1 MTAGSSSCGT
11 EAQREIIAAAAD
23 FLDRRLPREVVRA
36 VVDAGSG
43 HDPALWREIAAL
55 GWCGLCVPE
64 DQGGMGLGLQE
75 LVGVAELLGG
85 CLAPVPFLETAGLA
99 AAVLSASG
107 ISGGPWLQRLAEDA
121 PVIALSF
128 EEGTAW
134 REAEGWILD
143 GQWQAVAA
151 AAQAA
156 VLLLPA
162 RTAEGLALFSVETGF
177 DELSPNG
184 GAVPGL
190 LNVTPRRSIDLTQ
203 SLGDV
208 QATALRLPAAAC
220 LAVGPAVD
228 AALTRARQVG
238 AVVLAAEQVGLA
250 EAALAASV
258 AYTGQ
263 RVQFGRPVAAFQ
275 AVKHRCAQM
284 MVAVES
290 ARSAVQA
297 AAQRLDA
304 CMADSAGPDRF
315 AEGNSAR
322 AAGQARVLAT
332 KAALFCTREAL
343 QLHGGTGYTWE
354 VDCHLMLRRAQA
366 AAQRFGAIG
375 QWLDEVARDLL
386 DAGEP
391 VAKDTAGLR
400 RGQHERNLSQPA
412 EGRQTQVELSA
423 LPVGPGSGALSD
435 GPPAEASNAGQ
446 IRRDIRSWLADT
458 LQGSFAALK
467 GLHGPGEPGFN
478 PDQARAWERALAA
491 GGWTAVGWP
500 REHGGHGWSLAE
512 QVAFHEEYA
521 SAGGPGRLGH
531 IGEQLLA
538 PTLLMHG
545 TPEQQARFLP
555 PIREGREFWAQG
567 YSEPGAGSDLAAV
580 RTRARLEDGEWIIDG
595 QKVWTSWAHL
605 SDWIFV
611 LVRTEPGSQ
620 RHQGLTLLLVPLRQR
635 GIEVRPIRQIT
646 GHAEFNEVFFDGA
659 RTEASLHLGPVGQG
673 WRVAMDLLQ
682 VERGV
687 STLGQQAHFRQELDA
702 VLAVAQRNGA
712 AEDPVLRRRLALA
725 ALGLDTLRCNAL
737 RVLAQDAEAQ
747 ASGQTAG
754 TSGTPAGGEQTA
766 PQRAAFI
773 AKYAWSN
780 WRRDLGELAMDVLG
794 AQGLVDGQDEDIA
807 RLQRLWLESRAD
819 TIYAGTNEIQLNLIA
834 ERALGM
840 PR

>member
-1 MTAGSSSCGT
+1 
-11 EAQREIIAAAAD
+11 
-23 FLDRRLPREVVRA
+23 
-36 VVDAGSG
+36 
-43 HDPALWREIAAL
+43 
-55 GWCGLCVPE
+55 VPE
-64 DQGGMGLGLQE
+64 DQGGLGLGLQE
-75 LVGVAELLGG
+75 LAGLAELLGG
-85 CLAPVPFLETAGLA
+85 RLAPVPFLETAGLA
-99 AAVLSASG
+99 ASLLSMSG

-128 EEGTAW
+128 QVGTAR
-134 REAEGWILD
+134 REAEAWVLD
-143 GQWQAVAA
+143 GQWQAVVA
-151 AAQAA
+151 AAQASM
-156 VLLLPA
+156 LLLPA
-162 RTAEGLALFSVETGF
+162 RTAEGLALFAVETGF
-177 DELSPNG
+177 DEHGSNDV
-184 GAVPGL
+184 AVSAPL
-190 LNVTPRRSIDLTQ
+190 KVTPRRSIDLTQ

-228 AALTRARQVG
+228 TALARARQVG

-297 AAQRLDA
+297 AAQQLDA
-304 CMADSAGPDRF
+304 FKSG
-315 AEGNSAR
+315 
-322 AAGQARVLAT
+322 AAGSDPFAGGDAARVAAQARVLAT
-332 KAALFCTREAL
+332 EAALFCTREAL
-343 QLHGGTGYTWE
+343 QLHGGAGYTWE
-354 VDCHLMLRRAQA
+354 VDIHLMLRRAQA
-366 AAQRFGAIG
+366 AAQRFGAVG
-375 QWLDEVARDLL
+375 QWLDEVACRLL
-386 DAGEP
+386 EADRQPGPSDART
-391 VAKDTAGLR
+391 VDA
-400 RGQHERNLSQPA
+400 PA
-412 EGRQTQVELSA
+412 D
-423 LPVGPGSGALSD
+423 GA
-435 GPPAEASNAGQ
+435 AR
-446 IRRDIRSWLADT
+446 IRRDIRSWLNET

-478 PDQARAWERALAA
+478 PAQARAWERALAA

-500 REHGGHGWSLAE
+500 REHGGRGWSLAE

-521 SAGGPGRLGH
+521 NLGGPGRLGH

-545 TPEQQARFLP
+545 TPAQQARLLP

-567 YSEPGAGSDLAAV
+567 YSEPGAGSDLGAV
-580 RTRARLEDGEWIIDG
+580 RTRARLEDGQWIIDG

-611 LVRTEPGSQ
+611 LARTEPGSQ
-620 RHQGLTLLLVPLRQR
+620 RHQGLTLLLVPLRQP

-702 VLAVAQRNGA
+702 LLAVAQRNGA
-712 AEDPVLRRRLALA
+712 AQDPVLRRRLARA

-747 ASGQTAG
+747 ASGQTGA
-754 TSGTPAGGEQTA
+754 TSGAPAGGGQIT

-794 AQGLVDGQDEDIA
+794 VQGLVDGQDNDTA

>member
-1 MTAGSSSCGT
+1 MSASASTYGT
-11 EAQREIIAAAAD
+11 EAQREITAAAAA
-23 FLDRRLPREVVRA
+23 FLERRLTREVVRA

-43 HDPALWREIAAL
+43 HDRALWREIAAL

-64 DQGGMGLGLQE
+64 DQGGLGLGLQE
-75 LVGVAELLGG
+75 LAGLAELLGG
-85 CLAPVPFLETAGLA
+85 RLAPVPFLETAGLA
-99 AAVLSASG
+99 ASLLSMSG

-128 EEGTAW
+128 QVGTAR
-134 REAEGWILD
+134 REAEAWVLD
-143 GQWQAVAA
+143 GQWQAVVA
-151 AAQAA
+151 AAQASM
-156 VLLLPA
+156 LLLPA
-162 RTAEGLALFSVETGF
+162 RTAEGLALFAVETGF
-177 DELSPNG
+177 DEHGSNDV
-184 GAVPGL
+184 AVSAPL
-190 LNVTPRRSIDLTQ
+190 KVTPRRSIDLTQ

-228 AALTRARQVG
+228 TALARARQVG

-297 AAQRLDA
+297 AAQQLDA
-304 CMADSAGPDRF
+304 FKSG
-315 AEGNSAR
+315 
-322 AAGQARVLAT
+322 AAGSDPFAGGDAARVAAQARVLAT
-332 KAALFCTREAL
+332 EAALFCTREAL
-343 QLHGGTGYTWE
+343 QLHGGAGYTWE
-354 VDCHLMLRRAQA
+354 VDIHLMLRRAQA
-366 AAQRFGAIG
+366 AAQRFGAVG
-375 QWLDEVARDLL
+375 PWLDEVACRLL
-386 DAGEP
+386 EGDRPPGPSDAG
-391 VAKDTAGLR
+391 T
-400 RGQHERNLSQPA
+400 
-412 EGRQTQVELSA
+412 
-423 LPVGPGSGALSD
+423 
-435 GPPAEASNAGQ
+435 AEASAGAAQ
-446 IRRDIRSWLADT
+446 IRRDIRSWLTET
-458 LQGSFAALK
+458 LQGSFAGLK
-467 GLHGPGEPGFN
+467 GLRGPGEPGFN
-478 PDQARAWERALAA
+478 AAQARAWEQALAA
-491 GGWTAVGWP
+491 GGWTALGWP
-500 REHGGHGWSLAE
+500 CEHGGRGWSLAE

-521 SAGGPGRLGH
+521 SVGGPGRLGH

-580 RTRARLEDGEWIIDG
+580 RTRARLEDSQWIIDG

-611 LVRTEPGSQ
+611 LARTEPGSH
-620 RHQGLTLLLVPLRQR
+620 RHQGLTLLLVPLRQP

-646 GHAEFNEVFFDGA
+646 GHAEFNEVFFDGV
-659 RTEASLHLGPVGQG
+659 RTEAWLHLGPVGQG

-702 VLAVAQRNGA
+702 LLAVAQRNGA
-712 AEDPVLRRRLALA
+712 AQDPVLRRRLARA

-747 ASGQTAG
+747 ASGKTEA
-754 TSGTPAGGEQTA
+754 TSSMPAGGGQTA
-766 PQRAAFI
+766 PQRVAFI
-773 AKYAWSN
+773 AKYVWSN

-794 AQGLVDGQDEDIA
+794 VQGLVDRGDEDVA

>member
-1 MTAGSSSCGT
+1 MSAGASTYGT
-11 EAQREIIAAAAD
+11 EAQREITAAAAA
-23 FLDRRLPREVVRA
+23 FLERRLTREVVRA
-36 VVDAGSG
+36 VVDSGSG
-43 HDPALWREIAAL
+43 HDAALWREIASL
-55 GWCGLCVPE
+55 GWCGLCAPE
-64 DQGGMGLGLQE
+64 DQGGLGLGLQE
-75 LVGVAELLGG
+75 LVGLAELLGG
-85 CLAPVPFLETAGLA
+85 RMAPVPFLETAGLA
-99 AAVLSASG
+99 ASLLSAPG
-107 ISGGPWLQRLAEDA
+107 ISGGPGLQRLAEEA
-121 PVIALSF
+121 PVITLSF
-128 EEGTAW
+128 QAGTAR
-134 REAEGWILD
+134 READGWVLE

-156 VLLLPA
+156 VLLLLA
-162 RTAEGLALFSVETGF
+162 RTSEGLALFAVETGR
-177 DELSPNG
+177 DTLSPNG
-184 GAVPGL
+184 GAVPGT

-220 LAVGPAVD
+220 LAVGPALD
-228 AALTRARQVG
+228 AALARARQVG

-250 EAALAASV
+250 DAALAASV

-297 AAQRLDA
+297 AAQQLDA
-304 CMADSAGPDRF
+304 SQAGAAGPHQF
-315 AEGNSAR
+315 EGGDAAR
-322 AAGQARVLAT
+322 VAAQARVLST
-332 KAALFCTREAL
+332 EAALFCTREAL
-343 QLHGGTGYTWE
+343 QLHGGAGYTWE
-354 VDCHLMLRRAQA
+354 VDIHLMLRRAQA
-366 AAQRFGAIG
+366 AAQRFGAVG
-375 QWLDEVARDLL
+375 QWLDEVACRLL
-386 DAGEP
+386 EGDRPPGPSHAFTVDAQ
-391 VAKDTAGLR
+391 AD
-400 RGQHERNLSQPA
+400 
-412 EGRQTQVELSA
+412 
-423 LPVGPGSGALSD
+423 GA
-435 GPPAEASNAGQ
+435 AQ
-446 IRRDIRSWLADT
+446 IRQDIRSWLTAT
-458 LQGSFAALK
+458 LQGPFAGLK
-467 GLHGPGEPGFN
+467 GMRGPGEPGFD

-500 REHGGHGWSLAE
+500 REHGWRGWSLAE

-521 SAGGPGRLGH
+521 SSGGPGRLGH

-555 PIREGREFWAQG
+555 PIREGREVWAQG

-580 RTRARLEDGEWIIDG
+580 RTRARLEDGQWIIDG

-611 LVRTEPGSQ
+611 LARTEPGSQ
-620 RHQGLTLLLVPLRQR
+620 RHQGLTLLLVPLRQP

-712 AEDPVLRRRLALA
+712 AQDPVLRRRLARA

-737 RVLAQDAEAQ
+737 RVLAQDAAVQ
-747 ASGQTAG
+747 ASGQIT
-754 TSGTPAGGEQTA
+754 

-773 AKYAWSN
+773 SKYAWSN

-794 AQGLVDGQDEDIA
+794 AQGLVDGEDEDVSL
-807 RLQRLWLESRAD
+807 LQRLWLEGRAD

>member
-1 MTAGSSSCGT
+1 MSASASTYGT
-11 EAQREIIAAAAD
+11 EAQREITAAAAA
-23 FLDRRLPREVVRA
+23 FLERRLTREVVRA

-43 HDPALWREIAAL
+43 HDRALWREIAAL

-64 DQGGMGLGLQE
+64 DQGGLGLGLQE
-75 LVGVAELLGG
+75 LAGLAELLGG
-85 CLAPVPFLETAGLA
+85 RLAPVPFLETAGLA
-99 AAVLSASG
+99 ASLLSMSG

-128 EEGTAW
+128 QVGTAR
-134 REAEGWILD
+134 REAEAWVLD
-143 GQWQAVAA
+143 GQWQAVVA
-151 AAQAA
+151 AAQASM
-156 VLLLPA
+156 LLLPA
-162 RTAEGLALFSVETGF
+162 RTAEGLALFAVETGF
-177 DELSPNG
+177 DEHGSNDV
-184 GAVPGL
+184 AVSAPL
-190 LNVTPRRSIDLTQ
+190 KVTPRRSIDLTQ

-228 AALTRARQVG
+228 TALARARQVG
-238 AVVLAAEQVGLA
+238 AVVLAAELVGLA

-297 AAQRLDA
+297 AAQQLDA
-304 CMADSAGPDRF
+304 FKSG
-315 AEGNSAR
+315 
-322 AAGQARVLAT
+322 AAGSDPFAGGDAARVAAQARVLAT
-332 KAALFCTREAL
+332 EAALFCTREAL
-343 QLHGGTGYTWE
+343 QLHGGAGYTWE
-354 VDCHLMLRRAQA
+354 VDIHLMLRRAQA
-366 AAQRFGAIG
+366 AAQRFGAVG
-375 QWLDEVARDLL
+375 PWLDEVACRLL
-386 DAGEP
+386 EGDRPPGPSDAG
-391 VAKDTAGLR
+391 T
-400 RGQHERNLSQPA
+400 
-412 EGRQTQVELSA
+412 
-423 LPVGPGSGALSD
+423 
-435 GPPAEASNAGQ
+435 AEASAGAAQ
-446 IRRDIRSWLADT
+446 IRRDIRSWLTET
-458 LQGSFAALK
+458 LQGSFAGLK
-467 GLHGPGEPGFN
+467 GLRGPGEPGFN
-478 PDQARAWERALAA
+478 AAQARAWEQALAA
-491 GGWTAVGWP
+491 GGWTALGWP
-500 REHGGHGWSLAE
+500 CEHGGRGWSLAE

-521 SAGGPGRLGH
+521 SVGGPGRLGH

-580 RTRARLEDGEWIIDG
+580 RTRARLEDSQWIIDG

-611 LVRTEPGSQ
+611 LARTEPGSH
-620 RHQGLTLLLVPLRQR
+620 RHQGLTLLLVPLRQP

-646 GHAEFNEVFFDGA
+646 GHAEFNEVFFDGV
-659 RTEASLHLGPVGQG
+659 RTEAWLHLGPVGQG

-702 VLAVAQRNGA
+702 LLAVAQRNGA
-712 AEDPVLRRRLALA
+712 AQDPVLRRRLARA

-747 ASGQTAG
+747 ASGKTEA
-754 TSGTPAGGEQTA
+754 TSSMPAGGGQTA
-766 PQRAAFI
+766 PQRVAFI
-773 AKYAWSN
+773 AKYVWSN

-794 AQGLVDGQDEDIA
+794 VQGLVDRGDEDVA

>member
-43 HDPALWREIAAL
+43 YDPALWREIAAL

-64 DQGGMGLGLQE
+64 SQGGMGLGLQE

-85 CLAPVPFLETAGLA
+85 RLAPVPFLETAGLA

-151 AAQAA
+151 VAQAPA

-184 GAVPGL
+184 GAVPGP

-208 QATALRLPAAAC
+208 QATALRLPAEAC

-228 AALTRARQVG
+228 AALARARQVG

-250 EAALAASV
+250 EAALTASV

-290 ARSAVQA
+290 ARSTVQVAAQQLDAFKAGAAGTDQFEGGDATRA
-297 AAQRLDA
+297 AA
-304 CMADSAGPDRF
+304 
-315 AEGNSAR
+315 
-322 AAGQARVLAT
+322 QARVLAT
-332 KAALFCTREAL
+332 EAALFCTREAL
-343 QLHGGTGYTWE
+343 QLHGGAGYTWD

-366 AAQRFGAIG
+366 AAQRFGAVG
-375 QWLDEVARDLL
+375 QWLDEVACRLL
-386 DAGEP
+386 EADRPPGPSDART
-391 VAKDTAGLR
+391 VDA
-400 RGQHERNLSQPA
+400 PA
-412 EGRQTQVELSA
+412 D
-423 LPVGPGSGALSD
+423 GA
-435 GPPAEASNAGQ
+435 AQ
-446 IRRDIRSWLADT
+446 IRRDIRSWLAET

-500 REHGGHGWSLAE
+500 REHGGRGWSLAE

-580 RTRARLEDGEWIIDG
+580 RTRARLEDGQWIIDG

-611 LVRTEPGSQ
+611 LVRTVPGSQ
-620 RHQGLTLLLVPLRQR
+620 RHQGLTLLLVPLRQP

-646 GHAEFNEVFFDGA
+646 GYAEFNEVFFDGA
-659 RTEASLHLGPVGQG
+659 RTEAELHLGPVGQG

-687 STLGQQAHFRQELDA
+687 STLGQQARFRQELDA

-712 AEDPVLRRRLALA
+712 AQDPVLRRRLARA

-754 TSGTPAGGEQTA
+754 TSGTPAGGGQTA

-780 WRRDLGELAMDVLG
+780 WRRHLGELAMEVLG
-794 AQGLVDGQDEDIA
+794 AQGLVDGENEDVA

>member
-1 MTAGSSSCGT
+1 MSASGSPYGT
-11 EAQREIIAAAAD
+11 EAQREITAAAAA
-23 FLDRRLPREVVRA
+23 FLDRRLTPEVVRA
-36 VVDAGSG
+36 VVDAGTG

-55 GWCGLCVPE
+55 GWCGLGVPE
-64 DQGGMGLGLQE
+64 DQGGLGLGLQE
-75 LVGVAELLGG
+75 LVGLAELLGG
-85 CLAPVPFLETAGLA
+85 RLAPVPFLETAGLA
-99 AAVLSASG
+99 ASVLSAPG
-107 ISGGPWLQRLAEDA
+107 IAGGPWLQRLAEDA
-121 PVIALSF
+121 PVMTLSF
-128 EEGTAW
+128 EPGTAR
-134 REAEGWILD
+134 READGWMLE
-143 GQWQAVAA
+143 GQWIAVVAA
-151 AAQAA
+151 EQAA

-162 RTAEGLALFSVETGF
+162 RTVDGLALFVLETGF
-177 DELSPNG
+177 DEHGSNG
-184 GAVPGL
+184 GAGSRPL
-190 LNVTPRRSIDLTQ
+190 TVTPQRGIDLTQ
-203 SLGDV
+203 NLGDV
-208 QATALRLPAAAC
+208 QATSLRLPPSAC
-220 LAVGPAVD
+220 LAVGPAVG
-228 AALTRARQVG
+228 AALARAWQVG
-238 AVVLAAEQVGLA
+238 AVMLAAEQVGLA
-250 EAALAASV
+250 DAALAASV

-275 AVKHRCAQM
+275 AVKHRCAEM

-290 ARSAVQA
+290 ARSAVHA
-297 AAQRLDA
+297 AAQRLDVSGVGDTGLHRFEG
-304 CMADSAGPDRF
+304 ADA
-315 AEGNSAR
+315 AR
-322 AAGQARVLAT
+322 AAAQARVQAT
-332 KAALFCTREAL
+332 DAALFCTREAL
-343 QLHGGTGYTWE
+343 QLHGGSGYTWE
-354 VDCHLMLRRAQA
+354 VDIHLMLRRAQA
-366 AAQRFGAIG
+366 AAQRFGAVDP
-375 QWLDEVARDLL
+375 WLDEVACRLL
-386 DAGEP
+386 EGDRPPGPSDAG
-391 VAKDTAGLR
+391 T
-400 RGQHERNLSQPA
+400 
-412 EGRQTQVELSA
+412 
-423 LPVGPGSGALSD
+423 
-435 GPPAEASNAGQ
+435 AEASAGAAQ
-446 IRRDIRSWLADT
+446 IRRDIRSWLTET
-458 LQGSFAALK
+458 LQGSFAGLK
-467 GLHGPGEPGFN
+467 GLRGPGEPGFN
-478 PDQARAWERALAA
+478 AAQARAWEQALAA
-491 GGWTAVGWP
+491 GGWTALGWP
-500 REHGGHGWSLAE
+500 CEHGGRGWSLAE

-521 SAGGPGRLGH
+521 SVGGPGRLGH

-580 RTRARLEDGEWIIDG
+580 RTRARLEDSQWIIDG

-611 LVRTEPGSQ
+611 LARTEPGSQ
-620 RHQGLTLLLVPLRQR
+620 RHQGLTLLLVPLRQP

-702 VLAVAQRNGA
+702 LLAVAQRNGA
-712 AEDPVLRRRLALA
+712 AQDPVLRRRLARA

-747 ASGQTAG
+747 ASGQTGA
-754 TSGTPAGGEQTA
+754 TSGAPAGGGQIT

-794 AQGLVDGQDEDIA
+794 VQGLVDGQDNDTA

>member
-1 MTAGSSSCGT
+1 MSASASTYGT
-11 EAQREIIAAAAD
+11 EAQREVTAAAAA
-23 FLDRRLPREVVRA
+23 FLERRLTREVVRA

-64 DQGGMGLGLQE
+64 DQGGLGLGLQE
-75 LVGVAELLGG
+75 LVGLAELLGG
-85 CLAPVPFLETAGLA
+85 RLAPVPFLETAGLA
-99 AAVLSASG
+99 ASLLSASG
-107 ISGGPWLQRLAEDA
+107 ISGGPWLHRLAEDA
-121 PVIALSF
+121 PVITLSF
-128 EEGTAW
+128 QEGTAW
-134 REAEGWILD
+134 READGWVLD

-151 AAQAA
+151 AAQASM
-156 VLLLPA
+156 LLLPA
-162 RTAEGLALFSVETGF
+162 RTAEGLALFAVETGF
-177 DELSPNG
+177 DEHGSNDVAGSAPLK
-184 GAVPGL
+184 
-190 LNVTPRRSIDLTQ
+190 VTPRRSIDLTQ

-208 QATALRLPAAAC
+208 QATALRLQVAAC
-220 LAVGPAVD
+220 LAVGPTVD
-228 AALTRARQVG
+228 TALARARRVG

-250 EAALAASV
+250 EAALATSV

-297 AAQRLDA
+297 AAQQLDA
-304 CMADSAGPDRF
+304 SQADAAGPDQF
-315 AEGNSAR
+315 GGGDAAR
-322 AAGQARVLAT
+322 VTAQARVLAT
-332 KAALFCTREAL
+332 EAALFCTREAL
-343 QLHGGTGYTWE
+343 QLHGGAGYTWE
-354 VDCHLMLRRAQA
+354 VDIHLMLRRAQVA
-366 AAQRFGAIG
+366 SQRFGAVG
-375 QWLDEVARDLL
+375 QWLDEVAGRLL
-386 DAGEP
+386 QGD
-391 VAKDTAGLR
+391 R
-400 RGQHERNLSQPA
+400 
-412 EGRQTQVELSA
+412 
-423 LPVGPGSGALSD
+423 
-435 GPPAEASNAGQ
+435 PPAPSDVRIVDAPVYGAAQ
-446 IRRDIRSWLADT
+446 IRRDIRSWLTET
-458 LQGSFAALK
+458 LQGSFATLK
-467 GLHGPGEPGFN
+467 GLHGPGEPGFD

-500 REHGGHGWSLAE
+500 REHGGRGWSLAK

-521 SAGGPGRLGH
+521 NSGGPGRLGH

-580 RTRARLEDGEWIIDG
+580 RTRARLEYGQWIIDG

-611 LVRTEPGSQ
+611 LARTEPGSQ
-620 RHQGLTLLLVPLRQR
+620 RHQGLTLLLVPLRQP

-659 RTEASLHLGPVGQG
+659 RTEAALHLGPVGQG

-712 AEDPVLRRRLALA
+712 AQDTVLRRCLARA

-747 ASGQTAG
+747 ATGQIGA
-754 TSGTPAGGEQTA
+754 TSGMPAGGVQTT

-780 WRRDLGELAMDVLG
+780 WRRDLGELAMEVLG
-794 AQGLVDGQDEDIA
+794 VQGLVDGDDEDVA

>member
-1 MTAGSSSCGT
+1 
-11 EAQREIIAAAAD
+11 
-23 FLDRRLPREVVRA
+23 V
-36 VVDAGSG
+36 
-43 HDPALWREIAAL
+43 
-55 GWCGLCVPE
+55 
-64 DQGGMGLGLQE
+64 
-75 LVGVAELLGG
+75 
-85 CLAPVPFLETAGLA
+85 
-99 AAVLSASG
+99 
-107 ISGGPWLQRLAEDA
+107 
-121 PVIALSF
+121 
-128 EEGTAW
+128 GTAR
-134 REAEGWILD
+134 REAEAWVLD
-143 GQWQAVAA
+143 GQWQAVVA
-151 AAQAA
+151 AAQASM
-156 VLLLPA
+156 LLLPA
-162 RTAEGLALFSVETGF
+162 RTAGGLALFAVETGF
-177 DELSPNG
+177 DEHGSNDV
-184 GAVPGL
+184 AVSAPL
-190 LNVTPRRSIDLTQ
+190 KVTPRRSIDLTQ

-228 AALTRARQVG
+228 TALARARQVG

-297 AAQRLDA
+297 AAQQLDA
-304 CMADSAGPDRF
+304 FKSG
-315 AEGNSAR
+315 
-322 AAGQARVLAT
+322 AAGSDPFAGGDAARVAAQARVLAT
-332 KAALFCTREAL
+332 EAALFCTREAL
-343 QLHGGTGYTWE
+343 QLHGGAGYTWE
-354 VDCHLMLRRAQA
+354 VDIHLMLRRAQA
-366 AAQRFGAIG
+366 AAQRFGAVG
-375 QWLDEVARDLL
+375 QWLDEVACRLL
-386 DAGEP
+386 EADRQPGPSDART
-391 VAKDTAGLR
+391 VDA
-400 RGQHERNLSQPA
+400 PA
-412 EGRQTQVELSA
+412 D
-423 LPVGPGSGALSD
+423 GA
-435 GPPAEASNAGQ
+435 AR
-446 IRRDIRSWLADT
+446 IRRDIRSWLNET

-478 PDQARAWERALAA
+478 PAQARAWERALAA

-500 REHGGHGWSLAE
+500 REHGGRGWSLAE

-521 SAGGPGRLGH
+521 NLGGPGRLGH

-545 TPEQQARFLP
+545 TPAQQARLLP

-580 RTRARLEDGEWIIDG
+580 RTRARLEDSQWIIDG

-611 LVRTEPGSQ
+611 LARTEPGSH
-620 RHQGLTLLLVPLRQR
+620 RHQGLTLLLVPLRQP

-702 VLAVAQRNGA
+702 LLAVAQRNGA
-712 AEDPVLRRRLALA
+712 AQDPVLRRRLARA

-747 ASGQTAG
+747 ASGQTGA
-754 TSGTPAGGEQTA
+754 TSGAPAGGGQIT

-794 AQGLVDGQDEDIA
+794 VQGLVDGQDNDTA

>member
-1 MTAGSSSCGT
+1 
-11 EAQREIIAAAAD
+11 
-23 FLDRRLPREVVRA
+23 VVRA
-36 VVDAGSG
+36 VVDAGTG

-64 DQGGMGLGLQE
+64 DQGGLGLGLQE
-75 LVGVAELLGG
+75 LAGLAELLGG
-85 CLAPVPFLETAGLA
+85 RLAPVPFLETAGLA
-99 AAVLSASG
+99 ASLLSMSG

-128 EEGTAW
+128 QVGTAR
-134 REAEGWILD
+134 REAEAWVLD
-143 GQWQAVAA
+143 GQWQAVVA
-151 AAQAA
+151 AAQASM
-156 VLLLPA
+156 LLLPA
-162 RTAEGLALFSVETGF
+162 RTAEGLALFAVETGF
-177 DELSPNG
+177 DEHGSNDV
-184 GAVPGL
+184 AVSAPL
-190 LNVTPRRSIDLTQ
+190 KVTPRRSIDLTQ

-228 AALTRARQVG
+228 TALARARQVG

-297 AAQRLDA
+297 AAQQLDA
-304 CMADSAGPDRF
+304 FKSGAAGSDPF
-315 AEGNSAR
+315 AGGDAAR
-322 AAGQARVLAT
+322 AAAQARVQAT
-332 KAALFCTREAL
+332 DAALFCTREAL
-343 QLHGGTGYTWE
+343 QLHGGSGYTWE
-354 VDCHLMLRRAQA
+354 VDIHLMLRRAQA
-366 AAQRFGAIG
+366 AAQRFGAVG
-375 QWLDEVARDLL
+375 QWLDEVACRLL
-386 DAGEP
+386 EADRQPGPSDART
-391 VAKDTAGLR
+391 VDA
-400 RGQHERNLSQPA
+400 PA
-412 EGRQTQVELSA
+412 D
-423 LPVGPGSGALSD
+423 GA
-435 GPPAEASNAGQ
+435 AQ
-446 IRRDIRSWLADT
+446 IRRDIRSWLTET
-458 LQGSFAALK
+458 LQGSFAGLK
-467 GLHGPGEPGFN
+467 GLRGPGEPGFN
-478 PDQARAWERALAA
+478 AAQARAWEQALAA
-491 GGWTAVGWP
+491 GGWTALGWP
-500 REHGGHGWSLAE
+500 CEHGGRGWSLAE

-521 SAGGPGRLGH
+521 SVGGPGRLGH

-580 RTRARLEDGEWIIDG
+580 RTRARLEDSQWIIDG

-611 LVRTEPGSQ
+611 LARTEPGSH
-620 RHQGLTLLLVPLRQR
+620 RHQGLTLLLVPLRQP

-646 GHAEFNEVFFDGA
+646 GHAEFNEVFFDGV
-659 RTEASLHLGPVGQG
+659 RTEAWLHLGPVGQG

-702 VLAVAQRNGA
+702 LLAVAQRNGA
-712 AEDPVLRRRLALA
+712 AQDPVLRRRLARA

-747 ASGQTAG
+747 ASGKTEA
-754 TSGTPAGGEQTA
+754 TSSMPAGGGQTA
-766 PQRAAFI
+766 PQRVAFI
-773 AKYAWSN
+773 AKYVWSN

-794 AQGLVDGQDEDIA
+794 VQGLVDRGDEDVA

>member
-1 MTAGSSSCGT
+1 VNQ
-11 EAQREIIAAAAD
+11 AQREITEAAED
-23 FLDRRLPREVVRA
+23 FLERRLTREVLRA
-36 VVDAGSG
+36 VVQVGTG

-64 DQGGMGLGLQE
+64 AQGGLGLGLQE
-75 LVGVAELLGG
+75 LVGLAELLGG
-85 CLAPVPFLETAGLA
+85 RLAPVPFLETAGLA
-99 AAVLSASG
+99 ASVLSAPG
-107 ISGGPWLQRLAEDA
+107 IVGGPWLQRLAEEA
-121 PVIALSF
+121 PVITLSF
-128 EEGTAW
+128 EEGAA
-134 REAEGWILD
+134 RCEAHGWVLD
-143 GQWQAVAA
+143 GRWKAVAA
-151 AAQAA
+151 AANAA

-162 RTAEGLALFSVETGF
+162 RTAQGLALFAVETGF
-177 DELSPNG
+177 DNLGPNG
-184 GAVPGL
+184 GAGPGP
-190 LNVTPRRSIDLTQ
+190 LNVTSQRGVDLTQ
-203 SLGDV
+203 SLGDL
-208 QATALRLPAAAC
+208 QATSLRLPPSAC

-228 AALTRARQVG
+228 AALARARQVG
-238 AVVLAAEQVGLA
+238 AVALAAEQVGLA

-297 AAQRLDA
+297 AAQQLDA
-304 CMADSAGPDRF
+304 DPAVSVGSGQA
-315 AEGNSAR
+315 
-322 AAGQARVLAT
+322 AAGNAAPLAVAQARVLAT
-332 KAALFCTREAL
+332 QAALFCTREAL
-343 QLHGGTGYTWE
+343 QLHGGAGYTWE
-354 VDCHLMLRRAQA
+354 VDCHLMLRRAQS
-366 AAQRFGAIG
+366 AAQRFGAVG
-375 QWLDEVARDLL
+375 PWLDEVACRLL
-386 DAGEP
+386 EGDRPSGPSDAGT
-391 VAKDTAGLR
+391 V
-400 RGQHERNLSQPA
+400 
-412 EGRQTQVELSA
+412 
-423 LPVGPGSGALSD
+423 
-435 GPPAEASNAGQ
+435 EASAGAAA
-446 IRRDIRSWLADT
+446 IRRDIRSWLTET
-458 LQGSFAALK
+458 LQGSFAGLK
-467 GLHGPGEPGFN
+467 GLRGPGEPGFN
-478 PDQARAWERALAA
+478 PDQARAWEQALAA

-500 REHGGHGWSLAE
+500 REHGGRGWSLAE

-545 TPEQQARFLP
+545 TPAQQARFLP

-580 RTRARLEDGEWIIDG
+580 RTRARLEDGQWIIDG

-611 LVRTEPGSQ
+611 LARTEPGSQ
-620 RHQGLTLLLVPLRQR
+620 RHQGLTLLLVPLRQP

-646 GHAEFNEVFFDGA
+646 GHAEFNEVFLDGA

-712 AEDPVLRRRLALA
+712 AQDPVLRRRLAHA
-725 ALGLDTLRCNAL
+725 ALGLDTLRCNTL
-737 RVLAQDAEAQ
+737 RVLAQDAKAQ
-747 ASGQTAG
+747 ASGQTAATG
-754 TSGTPAGGEQTA
+754 GARSGGGQAA
-766 PQRAAFI
+766 PDRAAFI

-794 AQGLVDGQDEDIA
+794 AQGLVDGADADVA

>member
-1 MTAGSSSCGT
+1 MSASASTYGT
-11 EAQREIIAAAAD
+11 EAQREITAAAAA
-23 FLDRRLPREVVRA
+23 FLERRLTREVVRA

-43 HDPALWREIAAL
+43 HDRALWREIAAL

-64 DQGGMGLGLQE
+64 DQGGLGLGLQE
-75 LVGVAELLGG
+75 LAGLAELLGG
-85 CLAPVPFLETAGLA
+85 RLAPVPFLETAGLA
-99 AAVLSASG
+99 ASLLSMSG

-128 EEGTAW
+128 QVGTAR
-134 REAEGWILD
+134 REAEAWVLD
-143 GQWQAVAA
+143 GQWQAVVA
-151 AAQAA
+151 AAQASM
-156 VLLLPA
+156 LLLPA
-162 RTAEGLALFSVETGF
+162 RTAEGLALFAVETGF
-177 DELSPNG
+177 DEHGSNDV
-184 GAVPGL
+184 AVSAPL
-190 LNVTPRRSIDLTQ
+190 KVTPRRSIDLTQ

-228 AALTRARQVG
+228 TALARARQVG

-297 AAQRLDA
+297 AAQQLDA
-304 CMADSAGPDRF
+304 FKSG
-315 AEGNSAR
+315 
-322 AAGQARVLAT
+322 AAGSDPFAGGDAARVAAQARVLAT
-332 KAALFCTREAL
+332 EAALFCTREAL
-343 QLHGGTGYTWE
+343 QLHGGAGYTWE
-354 VDCHLMLRRAQA
+354 VDIHLMLRRAQA
-366 AAQRFGAIG
+366 AAQRFGAVG
-375 QWLDEVARDLL
+375 PWLDEVACRLL
-386 DAGEP
+386 EGDRPPGPSDAG
-391 VAKDTAGLR
+391 T
-400 RGQHERNLSQPA
+400 
-412 EGRQTQVELSA
+412 
-423 LPVGPGSGALSD
+423 
-435 GPPAEASNAGQ
+435 AEASAGAAQ
-446 IRRDIRSWLADT
+446 IRRDIRSWLTET
-458 LQGSFAALK
+458 LQGSFAGLK
-467 GLHGPGEPGFN
+467 GLRGPGEPGFN
-478 PDQARAWERALAA
+478 AAQARAWEQALAA
-491 GGWTAVGWP
+491 GGWTALGWP
-500 REHGGHGWSLAE
+500 CEHGGRGWSLAE

-521 SAGGPGRLGH
+521 SVGGPGRLGH

-580 RTRARLEDGEWIIDG
+580 RTRARLEDSQWIIDG

-611 LVRTEPGSQ
+611 LARTEPGSH
-620 RHQGLTLLLVPLRQR
+620 RHQGLTLLLVPLRQP

-646 GHAEFNEVFFDGA
+646 GHAEFNEVFFDGV
-659 RTEASLHLGPVGQG
+659 RTEAWLHLGPVGQG

-702 VLAVAQRNGA
+702 LLAVAQRNGA
-712 AEDPVLRRRLALA
+712 AQDPVLRRRLARA

-747 ASGQTAG
+747 ASGKTEA
-754 TSGTPAGGEQTA
+754 TSSMPAGGGQTA
-766 PQRAAFI
+766 PQRVAFI
-773 AKYAWSN
+773 AKYVWSN

-794 AQGLVDGQDEDIA
+794 VQGLVDRGDEDVA

-834 ERALGM
+834 ERALGL

>member
-1 MTAGSSSCGT
+1 
-11 EAQREIIAAAAD
+11 
-23 FLDRRLPREVVRA
+23 V
-36 VVDAGSG
+36 
-43 HDPALWREIAAL
+43 
-55 GWCGLCVPE
+55 
-64 DQGGMGLGLQE
+64 
-75 LVGVAELLGG
+75 
-85 CLAPVPFLETAGLA
+85 
-99 AAVLSASG
+99 
-107 ISGGPWLQRLAEDA
+107 
-121 PVIALSF
+121 
-128 EEGTAW
+128 GTAR
-134 REAEGWILD
+134 REAEAWVLD
-143 GQWQAVAA
+143 GQWQAVVA
-151 AAQAA
+151 AAQASM
-156 VLLLPA
+156 LLLPA
-162 RTAEGLALFSVETGF
+162 RTAEGLALFAVETGF
-177 DELSPNG
+177 DEHGSNDV
-184 GAVPGL
+184 AVSAPL
-190 LNVTPRRSIDLTQ
+190 KVTPRRSIDLTQ

-228 AALTRARQVG
+228 TALARARQVG

-297 AAQRLDA
+297 AAQRLDVSGVGDTGLHRFEG
-304 CMADSAGPDRF
+304 ADA
-315 AEGNSAR
+315 AR
-322 AAGQARVLAT
+322 AAAQARVLAT
-332 KAALFCTREAL
+332 EAALFCTREAL
-343 QLHGGTGYTWE
+343 QLHGGAGYTWE
-354 VDCHLMLRRAQA
+354 VDIHLMLRRAQA
-366 AAQRFGAIG
+366 AAQRFGAVG
-375 QWLDEVARDLL
+375 QWLDEVACRLL
-386 DAGEP
+386 EADRQPGPSDART
-391 VAKDTAGLR
+391 VDA
-400 RGQHERNLSQPA
+400 PA
-412 EGRQTQVELSA
+412 D
-423 LPVGPGSGALSD
+423 GA
-435 GPPAEASNAGQ
+435 AR
-446 IRRDIRSWLADT
+446 IRRDIRSWLNET

-500 REHGGHGWSLAE
+500 REHGGRGWSLAE

-521 SAGGPGRLGH
+521 NLGGPGRLGH

-545 TPEQQARFLP
+545 TPAQQARLLP

-567 YSEPGAGSDLAAV
+567 YSEPGAGSDLGAV
-580 RTRARLEDGEWIIDG
+580 RTRARLEDGQWIIDG

-611 LVRTEPGSQ
+611 LARTEPGSQ
-620 RHQGLTLLLVPLRQR
+620 RHQGLTLLLVPLRQPC
-635 GIEVRPIRQIT
+635 IEVRPIRQIT

-702 VLAVAQRNGA
+702 LLAVAQRNGA
-712 AEDPVLRRRLALA
+712 AQDPVLRRRLARA

-747 ASGQTAG
+747 ASGQTGA
-754 TSGTPAGGEQTA
+754 TSGAPAGGGQIT

-794 AQGLVDGQDEDIA
+794 VQGLVDGQDNDTA

>member
-1 MTAGSSSCGT
+1 MNASASASAYGT
-11 EAQREIIAAAAD
+11 EAQREITAAAAA
-23 FLDRRLPREVVRA
+23 FLERRLTREVVRA
-36 VVDAGSG
+36 VVDAETG

-64 DQGGMGLGLQE
+64 DQGGQGLGMQE
-75 LVGVAELLGG
+75 LVGLAELLGG
-85 CLAPVPFLETAGLA
+85 RLAPVPFLETAGLA
-99 AAVLSASG
+99 ALVLSAPG
-107 ISGGPWLQRLAEDA
+107 ISGGPWLRRLAEEA
-121 PVIALSF
+121 PVMALSF
-128 EEGTAW
+128 EQGTAR
-134 REAEGWILD
+134 READAWVLN
-143 GQWQAVAA
+143 GQWDAVAA

-156 VLLLPA
+156 VLLLLA
-162 RTAEGLALFSVETGF
+162 RTSESLALFAVETGR
-177 DELSPNG
+177 DTLSPNG
-184 GAVPGL
+184 GAVTNS
-190 LNVTPRRSIDLTQ
+190 LNVTPRCSIDLTQ

-208 QATALRLPAAAC
+208 QATALRLPVAAC
-220 LAVGPAVD
+220 LAVGPAVV
-228 AALTRARQVG
+228 AALDRARQVG
-238 AVVLAAEQVGLA
+238 ALGLAAEQVGLA
-250 EAALAASV
+250 DAALAASV

-263 RVQFGRPVAAFQ
+263 RAQFGRPVAAFQ

-297 AAQRLDA
+297 AAQQLDA
-304 CMADSAGPDRF
+304 VKADAAGPDQF
-315 AEGNSAR
+315 EGCDAAR
-322 AAGQARVLAT
+322 VIAQARVLAT
-332 KAALFCTREAL
+332 EAALFCTREAL
-343 QLHGGTGYTWE
+343 QLHGGAGYTWE
-354 VDCHLMLRRAQA
+354 VDIHLMLRRAQA
-366 AAQRFGAIG
+366 AAQRFGSVG
-375 QWLDEVARDLL
+375 QWLDEVAGRLL
-386 DAGEP
+386 EGDRPPGPTHALTMDATVDG
-391 VAKDTAGLR
+391 
-400 RGQHERNLSQPA
+400 
-412 EGRQTQVELSA
+412 
-423 LPVGPGSGALSD
+423 GA
-435 GPPAEASNAGQ
+435 Q
-446 IRRDIRSWLADT
+446 IRRDIRSWLNET

-467 GLHGPGEPGFN
+467 GLRGPGEPGFN

-500 REHGGHGWSLAE
+500 REHGGRGWSLAE

-611 LVRTEPGSQ
+611 LARTEPGSQ
-620 RHQGLTLLLVPLRQR
+620 RHHGLTLLLVPLRQP

-687 STLGQQAHFRQELDA
+687 STLGQQANFRQELDA
-702 VLAVAQRNGA
+702 LLAVAQRNGA
-712 AEDPVLRRRLALA
+712 TQDPVLRRRLARA
-725 ALGLDTLRCNAL
+725 TLGLDTLRCNAL
-737 RVLAQDAEAQ
+737 RVLA
-747 ASGQTAG
+747 
-754 TSGTPAGGEQTA
+754 GGE
-766 PQRAAFI
+766 PRASFI

-794 AQGLVDGQDEDIA
+794 TSGLLVDGEPEVFQ
-807 RLQRLWLESRAD
+807 LQRLWLEGRAD